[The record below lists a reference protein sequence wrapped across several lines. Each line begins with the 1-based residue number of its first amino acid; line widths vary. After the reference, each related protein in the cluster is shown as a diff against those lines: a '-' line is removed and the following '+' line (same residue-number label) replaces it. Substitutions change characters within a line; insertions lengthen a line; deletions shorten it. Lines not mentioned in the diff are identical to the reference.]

1 MCSTIE
7 VQDERQREE
16 LLKAADRFW
25 PGGVIP
31 GNLGRP
37 RLAQAPVDTQ
47 HGLPVIARMVW
58 DQAEEL
64 MPARAVR
71 WTLTAVLVRIQ
82 APGADPGQSELV
94 SWLRVPDVSSSIP
107 PRPAG
112 GWYRGQVNHLNLLEV
127 KETRWPASRP
137 LNERQ
142 PRHVSVNVQ
151 GDIPVIVRLLW
162 HEHEELL
169 PARAIRWS
177 GESLDDSAMVVIQ
190 PPRGPAIA
198 ELVCWL
204 ALRDASTTIPRRP
217 QAPLLLHVRDNDSRA
232 RRRPK
237 VG

>member
-1 MCSTIE
+1 MCSTID
-7 VQDERQREE
+7 VQGKRRREE

-37 RLAQAPVDTQ
+37 RLAPAPVDSQ

-58 DQAEEL
+58 DQAEGL

-71 WTLTAVLVRIQ
+71 WTPTAVLVRIQ
-82 APGADPGQSELV
+82 APGADPGQPEMV
-94 SWLRVPDVSSSIP
+94 GWLRVPDVSSSIP
-107 PRPAG
+107 RRPAG
-112 GWYRGQVNHLNLLEV
+112 GWYHGHVNSLNLLEV
-127 KETRWPASRP
+127 KQERWPASSP

-142 PRHVSVNVQ
+142 PRHVPIKPQ
-151 GDIPVIVRLLW
+151 GDVPVIVRLLW

-169 PARAIRWS
+169 PAQAIRWS
-177 GESLDDSAMVVIQ
+177 GQSLDDSAMVVIK
-190 PPRGPAIA
+190 PPRGPAVA

-204 ALRDASTTIPRRP
+204 ALRDVSTTIPRR
-217 QAPLLLHVRDNDSRA
+217 LLHVHEDSRA
-232 RRRPK
+232 GRRQM